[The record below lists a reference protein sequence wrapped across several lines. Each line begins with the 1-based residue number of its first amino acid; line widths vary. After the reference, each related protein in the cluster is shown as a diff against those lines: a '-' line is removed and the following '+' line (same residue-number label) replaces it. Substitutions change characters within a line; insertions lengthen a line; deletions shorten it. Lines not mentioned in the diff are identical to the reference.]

1 MGKDKNFMDI
11 LQRAKEK
18 KVLLVAHRGT
28 CGGNIPCNSMA
39 AFKAAVLAG
48 ADMVELDVERSADGK
63 LFIQHPAME
72 PVHLR
77 MQDSI
82 RNYPADLVEQFMLSN
97 WDHFRTQYPIVR
109 LEEALTF
116 LQGKCMINID
126 KFWVNPEEISNLVH
140 KLGMENQVLIK
151 AKDKPQYLDA
161 VEKYA
166 PDIPFMA
173 VAKGERD
180 IHKEMMKRNI
190 RYVGIESL
198 FASEDSPVAT
208 KEFID
213 KLHDDGKIVWAN
225 AIVYDYRKVL
235 TAGHNDDISITE
247 NPELGWG
254 WLADR
259 GFDLIQTDFVFQCK
273 YFLENTGRRTK

>member
-1 MGKDKNFMDI
+1 MDI

-48 ADMVELDVERSADGK
+48 ADMVELDVERSFDGA

-77 MQDSI
+77 MLDSI
-82 RNYPADLVEQFMLSN
+82 RNYPASVVEQFKLSN
-97 WDHFRTQYPIVR
+97 WDHFPTQYPIVR

-116 LQGKCMINID
+116 LRGKCMINID
-126 KFWVNPEEISNLVH
+126 KFWVNPEEISNLVR

-151 AKDKPQYLDA
+151 AEDKPQYLDA

-190 RYVGIESL
+190 RYVGIECL

-213 KLHDDGKIVWAN
+213 RLHDDGKIVWAN

-235 TAGHNDDISITE
+235 TAGHDDDISITE

>member
-1 MGKDKNFMDI
+1 MDI

-48 ADMVELDVERSADGK
+48 ADMVELDVERSADGQ

-82 RNYPADLVEQFMLSN
+82 RNYPASVVEQFVLSN
-97 WDHFRTQYPIVR
+97 WDLCRTQYPIVR

-126 KFWVNPEEISNLVH
+126 KFWVNPEEISNLVR
-140 KLGMENQVLIK
+140 KLGMEDQVLIK
-151 AKDKPQYLDA
+151 AEDKPQYLDA

>member
-1 MGKDKNFMDI
+1 MDI
-11 LQRAKEK
+11 LQKVKEK
-18 KVLLVAHRGT
+18 KVLLVAHRGS
-28 CGGNIPCNSMA
+28 CGGNIPCNSMQ

-48 ADMVELDVERSADGK
+48 ADMVELDVERSSDGA

-82 RNYPADLVEQFMLSN
+82 RKYPASVVEHFKLSN
-97 WDHFRTQYPIVR
+97 WDHCPTQYPIVR

-116 LQGKCMINID
+116 LRGKCMINID
-126 KFWVNPEEISNLVH
+126 KFWVNPKEISELVR
-140 KLGMENQVLIK
+140 KLGMEDQVLIK
-151 AKDKPQYLDA
+151 AAVKPEYLEA

-173 VAKGERD
+173 VAKDGSNVHE
-180 IHKEMMKRNI
+180 EMMQRSI

-198 FASEDSPVAT
+198 FATEDSPVAS
-208 KEFID
+208 KAFID
-213 KLHDDGKIVWAN
+213 KLHADDKIVWAN

-235 TAGHNDDISITE
+235 TAGHDDDISITE

-259 GFDLIQTDFVFQCK
+259 GFDLIQTDFVFQCRH
-273 YFLENTGRRTK
+273 FLEATGRRTK

>member
-1 MGKDKNFMDI
+1 MDI

-48 ADMVELDVERSADGK
+48 ADMVELDVERSADGQ

-82 RNYPADLVEQFMLSN
+82 RNYPASVVEQFVLSN
-97 WDHFRTQYPIVR
+97 WDLCRTQYPIVR
-109 LEEALTF
+109 LEEALKF

-126 KFWVNPEEISNLVH
+126 KFWVNPEEISNLVR

-151 AKDKPQYLDA
+151 AEDKPQYLDA

-225 AIVYDYRKVL
+225 AIVYDYSKVL

>member
-1 MGKDKNFMDI
+1 MDI

-48 ADMVELDVERSADGK
+48 ADMVELDVERSADGQ

-82 RNYPADLVEQFMLSN
+82 RNYPASVVEQFVLSN
-97 WDHFRTQYPIVR
+97 WDLCRTQYPIVR

-126 KFWVNPEEISNLVH
+126 KFWVNPEEISNLVR
-140 KLGMENQVLIK
+140 KLGMEDQVLIK
-151 AKDKPQYLDA
+151 AEDKPQYLDA

-225 AIVYDYRKVL
+225 AIVYDYSKVL

>member
-1 MGKDKNFMDI
+1 MDI

-48 ADMVELDVERSADGK
+48 ADMVELDVERSFDGA

-82 RNYPADLVEQFMLSN
+82 RNYPASVVEQFKLSN
-97 WDHFRTQYPIVR
+97 WDHFPTQYPIVR

-116 LQGKCMINID
+116 LRGKCMINID
-126 KFWVNPEEISNLVH
+126 KFWVNPEEISNLVR

-151 AKDKPQYLDA
+151 AEDKPQYLDA

-190 RYVGIESL
+190 RYVGIECL

-213 KLHDDGKIVWAN
+213 RLHDDGKIVWAN

-235 TAGHNDDISITE
+235 TAGHDDDISITE

>member
-1 MGKDKNFMDI
+1 MDI